1 MKLNKYKLEK
11 TTKTTLLFLSWR
23 DIKSNNKGGAEVY
36 THEMLKRINFDKYRI
51 IHFSP
56 SFNGAEENE
65 NIENINYIRS
75 GSLLSVISDARKYYI
90 MNRENIDFVVD
101 QCNTH
106 RFFTKFWVES
116 KKRIFFIHQLTRE
129 IWFMNA
135 KFPINIIGY
144 ITETPFLKLSKN
156 DYTMT
161 VSESTKRD
169 LINVGFDINKVRI
182 IPEGIEF
189 THWKKNEF
197 KRKEVVPTFIYVGRF
212 VNYKGID
219 ACVLAFA
226 KIKKEYPET
235 KLYIVGKKNEK
246 YIEENLLPI
255 FQREN
260 ISYEGNEEN
269 SDVTLFGFVSEEKK
283 LELMS
288 RSHALIF
295 PSQREGWGL
304 IVTEAAAVGTPSIVY
319 NSPGIVD
326 AVDYGNAGYLC
337 SENSVENI
345 YIKMKRVIEDKKEY
359 EEYVCKAY
367 EYSLKFHWDET
378 AKSFDKFIDDIIS
391 SRLGGNI

>member
-1 MKLNKYKLEK
+1 MNLNKYRLEES
-11 TTKTTLLFLSWR
+11 TKTTLLFVSWR
-23 DIKSNNKGGAEVY
+23 DIKSPNKGGAEVY
-36 THEMLKRINFDKYRI
+36 THEMLKRIDFDKYRI

-56 SFNGAEENE
+56 SFHCGKENE
-65 NIENINYIRS
+65 NIDNINYIRS
-75 GSLLSVISDARKYYI
+75 GNIFSVIMDARKYYI

-106 RFFTKFWVES
+106 RFFTRFWVES

-135 KFPINIIGY
+135 KFPISIMGY
-144 ITETPFLKLSKN
+144 VTETPFLKLSKN

-169 LINVGFDINKVRI
+169 LIKVGFHVDKVKI

-189 THWKKNEF
+189 SHWKKEEF
-197 KRKEVVPTFIYVGRF
+197 KKKEVAPTFIYVGRF

-226 KIKKEYPET
+226 KIKKEYPES

-255 FQREN
+255 FNKEN
-260 ISYEGNEEN
+260 ITYDSKDEN
-269 SDVTLFGFVSEEKK
+269 SDVTLFGFVSEETK

-326 AVDYGNAGYLC
+326 AVDYGKAGYLC
-337 SENSVENI
+337 SENTVENI
-345 YIKMKRVIEDKKEY
+345 YIQMKRVIEDKKEY
-359 EEYVCKAY
+359 ENYLIKAY
-367 EYSLKFHWDET
+367 EYSLKFHWDKT
-378 AKSFDKFIDDIIS
+378 AKSFDEFVNDIIS
-391 SRLGGNI
+391 NR